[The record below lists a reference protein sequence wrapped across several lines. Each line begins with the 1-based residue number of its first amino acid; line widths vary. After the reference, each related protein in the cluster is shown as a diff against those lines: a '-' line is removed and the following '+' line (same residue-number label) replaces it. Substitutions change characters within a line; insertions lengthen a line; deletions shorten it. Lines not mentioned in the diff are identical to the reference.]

1 MRRGAAWRLA
11 RWLSRFTIFNTG
23 RDIEYDLRNDLFVHL
38 THLGADFYDKHKV
51 GDLMSRLVNDL
62 TAVRMMVGMG
72 VVTFA
77 DAPAT
82 LTFALIFM
90 LRAQRQADARG
101 ARAVRVCCSSE
112 SSGCRAR

>member
-1 MRRGAAWRLA
+1 M
-11 RWLSRFTIFNTG
+11 TIFNTG

-72 VVTFA
+72 VVTF
-77 DAPAT
+77 
-82 LTFALIFM
+82 
-90 LRAQRQADARG
+90 RR
-101 ARAVRVCCSSE
+101 
-112 SSGCRAR
+112 RARHSSPSRSSSCSTSTCD

>member
-1 MRRGAAWRLA
+1 
-11 RWLSRFTIFNTG
+11 
-23 RDIEYDLRNDLFVHL
+23 
-38 THLGADFYDKHKV
+38 
-51 GDLMSRLVNDL
+51 MSRLVNDL

-90 LRAQRQADARG
+90 LRVN
-101 ARAVRVCCSSE
+101 RALTLACSSRTCAADRNA
-112 SSGCRAR
+112 SGCRAR